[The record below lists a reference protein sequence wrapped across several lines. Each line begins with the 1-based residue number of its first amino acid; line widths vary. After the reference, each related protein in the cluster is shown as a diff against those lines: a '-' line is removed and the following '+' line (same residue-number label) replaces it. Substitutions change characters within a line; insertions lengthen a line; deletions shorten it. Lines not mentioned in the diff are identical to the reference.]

1 MNRPLFLSNNFFW
14 VTCKKTRSVFEV
26 NWRIFFW
33 QHSSGNL
40 RKTLFDW
47 NEEQVFLSNNPMLI
61 GIQCLDL
68 NVVQRKVWVCQ
79 FCLPDLL
86 LPVFQTT
93 MIPPPSSWPSTSS
106 YIFKSKHTQVTKA
119 LHQNSNI
126 LVLMSLLN
134 LPYLPNNDTS
144 TIILTINIIV
154 SLSEKSQKHDTSKQ
168 HHSFDQ
174 PIKPCSLDFVKSVHG
189 GKINVLVGMR
199 GKCKVNIFQYGWR
212 FRPTG
217 PFIRPPLITSVS
229 STFSVCFAKL
239 DRIYFWHSCLRSSH
253 WFRFFSISSPQPP
266 SS

>member
-1 MNRPLFLSNNFFW
+1 
-14 VTCKKTRSVFEV
+14 
-26 NWRIFFW
+26 
-33 QHSSGNL
+33 
-40 RKTLFDW
+40 
-47 NEEQVFLSNNPMLI
+47 
-61 GIQCLDL
+61 
-68 NVVQRKVWVCQ
+68 
-79 FCLPDLL
+79 
-86 LPVFQTT
+86 
-93 MIPPPSSWPSTSS
+93 
-106 YIFKSKHTQVTKA
+106 
-119 LHQNSNI
+119 
-126 LVLMSLLN
+126 MSLLN

-266 SS
+266 SSQTGLFFTISMTKCCQRHHLGLPMSFPDICTSKSACNNVIWRQGNSLRTKFHP

>member
-106 YIFKSKHTQVTKA
+106 YIFTVKTKA
-119 LHQNSNI
+119 LHQNN
-126 LVLMSLLN
+126 
-134 LPYLPNNDTS
+134 
-144 TIILTINIIV
+144 NIIV
-154 SLSEKSQKHDTSKQ
+154 LISLFTQQSYLHHHPDLQHHRIFLSQNIHKSQKHYTKTATS
-168 HHSFDQ
+168 
-174 PIKPCSLDFVKSVHG
+174 
-189 GKINVLVGMR
+189 
-199 GKCKVNIFQYGWR
+199 
-212 FRPTG
+212 
-217 PFIRPPLITSVS
+217 
-229 STFSVCFAKL
+229 
-239 DRIYFWHSCLRSSH
+239 
-253 WFRFFSISSPQPP
+253 
-266 SS
+266 